1 MGRKPCCSKEGL
13 NRGAWTAM
21 EDDIL
26 VSYIAKHG
34 EGKWGALPKRAGLK
48 RCGKSCRLRW
58 LNYLR
63 PGIKRGNISGDEEEL
78 ILRLHTL
85 LGNRWS
91 LIAGRL
97 PGRTDNEIKNY
108 WNSTLSKRVAM
119 QRTAAATSMPAAA
132 TTSSNAD
139 AAGAAARRRRSPE
152 PRTVVVSPIRTKALR
167 CNNNSSSGIVV
178 VQQAG
183 ACSHGGRP
191 PESGA
196 PGDAAADKVAT
207 PQVVQQ
213 QQQQEL
219 AGAED
224 DDDLP
229 VPAVCIDLDLDDI
242 ELGGLDGFLISP
254 WRGGGHDDG
263 NAAAGAV
270 PNLPMPIGYELGGAG
285 GGGEAGAVDLEA
297 LLGQLEAEEDDDG
310 DHHHHHHQQQQQE
323 EEVPSSLGDEDDDYL
338 ELAPWLL

>member
-1 MGRKPCCSKEGL
+1 LFTAVDLQYVANQNFCVVLFFFKFGRNCFNFE
-13 NRGAWTAM
+13 N
-21 EDDIL
+21 L
-26 VSYIAKHG
+26 V
-34 EGKWGALPKRAGLK
+34 
-48 RCGKSCRLRW
+48 RLVW
-58 LNYLR
+58 NY
-63 PGIKRGNISGDEEEL
+63 GC
-78 ILRLHTL
+78 
-85 LGNRWS
+85 RWS

-207 PQVVQQ
+207 PQAVQQ

-310 DHHHHHHQQQQQE
+310 DHHHHHHHHHHQ
-323 EEVPSSLGDEDDDYL
+323 
-338 ELAPWLL
+338 

>member
-108 WNSTLSKRVAM
+108 WNSTLSKR
-119 QRTAAATSMPAAA
+119 
-132 TTSSNAD
+132 
-139 AAGAAARRRRSPE
+139 
-152 PRTVVVSPIRTKALR
+152 
-167 CNNNSSSGIVV
+167 
-178 VQQAG
+178 
-183 ACSHGGRP
+183 
-191 PESGA
+191 
-196 PGDAAADKVAT
+196 
-207 PQVVQQ
+207 
-213 QQQQEL
+213 
-219 AGAED
+219 
-224 DDDLP
+224 
-229 VPAVCIDLDLDDI
+229 
-242 ELGGLDGFLISP
+242 GFLISP